1 MPCQHLNEKKK
12 KKFINFNE
20 KNIGELKTKKIKS
33 K

>member
-1 MPCQHLNEKKK
+1 MPCQHLNEKK